1 MILRALGRRCVRTPP
16 PLLRLAVPVRARA
29 VTVRRFASR
38 KDPVVDMAARN
49 EKIAMYLASIVV
61 GAVGMSYAAV
71 PLYKAFCQATGYG
84 GTTQVAKQA
93 KLATLEPVAGAREI
107 TITFNAE
114 VSDALPWSFVPQS
127 KTIKVVP
134 GEMALAFYTATN
146 RSDEALIGVSTY
158 NVLPMKAGVHFN
170 KIQCFCFDEQRLQPN
185 EEVDMP
191 VSATPSLFRC
201 RPPPSLSLSL
211 CTR

>member
-1 MILRALGRRCVRTPP
+1 
-16 PLLRLAVPVRARA
+16 
-29 VTVRRFASR
+29 
-38 KDPVVDMAARN
+38 
-49 EKIAMYLASIVV
+49 MYLASVVV

-84 GTTQVAKQA
+84 GTTQVAKQE
-93 KLATLEPVAGAREI
+93 KLATLVPVAGAREI

-114 VSDALPWSFVPQS
+114 VSDALPWTFVPQS

-134 GEMALAFYTATN
+134 GETALAFYTATN
-146 RSDEALIGVSTY
+146 KSKDALIGVSTY

-170 KIQCFCFDEQRLQPN
+170 KIQCFCFDEQRLQPE

-191 VSATPSLFRC
+191 VRLWSARVLSSPFSLARAAQRVCFDERAHAMLTC
-201 RPPPSLSLSL
+201 VRLPTVLDTHSSL
-211 CTR
+211 CCSLPLRSLARYFSTSTPTL